1 MLVQLPSTTE
11 FFSQVGTWS
20 SAMFDELKPLLY
32 YVVGISLAITF
43 FFLILKG
50 IGWIYEKVRGRSEE
64 E

>member
-43 FFLILKG
+43 FFLILRG
-50 IGWIYEKVRGRSEE
+50 IGWLYEKIRGRSEE
-64 E
+64 